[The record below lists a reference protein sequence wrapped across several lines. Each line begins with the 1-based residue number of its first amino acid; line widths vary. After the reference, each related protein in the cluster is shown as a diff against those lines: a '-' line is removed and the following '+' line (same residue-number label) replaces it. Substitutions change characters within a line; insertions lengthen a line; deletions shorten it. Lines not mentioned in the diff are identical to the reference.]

1 MDVNSV
7 DSGGTPPSPGRVL
20 KAIPEILLFSTAIL
34 FIASYISPRQWSL
47 IFYYCDCRYW
57 PVWFSRVL
65 WLLAATGFLALLI
78 RNRKVRKTVYA
89 VSAVCVTADILIH
102 SVWVHALFKFAQGK
116 MTVLFREGI
125 LPYVYMPVTELL
137 TTGRVTL
144 RLLVLIAVLLAALAL
159 LFACRVRIKRQKKHI
174 DQSGGLDD
182 A

>member
-1 MDVNSV
+1 MDGNSV
-7 DSGGTPPSPGRVL
+7 DSGRAQVSPGMNH
-20 KAIPEILLFSTAIL
+20 KIIPKILLFSTVIL
-34 FIASYISPRQWSL
+34 FIASYISPRQWGM

-57 PVWFSRVL
+57 PVWFSGVL
-65 WLLAATGFLALLI
+65 WILAGASFLALLI

-89 VSAVCVTADILIH
+89 VSTVCVVTDILIH
-102 SVWVHALFKFAQGK
+102 SVWVHAYFKFAQGK

-144 RLLVLIAVLLAALAL
+144 RLLILIAVLLAALAL

>member
-1 MDVNSV
+1 MDGNSV
-7 DSGGTPPSPGRVL
+7 DSGRAQVSPGMNH
-20 KAIPEILLFSTAIL
+20 KIIPKILLFSAVIL
-34 FIASYISPRQWSL
+34 FIASYITPRQWGL
-47 IFYYCDCRYW
+47 ILYYCDCRYW
-57 PVWFSRVL
+57 PLWFSRVL
-65 WLLAATGFLALLI
+65 WILAATSFLGLLI

-89 VSAVCVTADILIH
+89 VSTVCVVTDILIH
-102 SVWVHALFKFAQGK
+102 SVWVHTFFKFAQGK

-144 RLLVLIAVLLAALAL
+144 RLLILIAVLLAALAL